1 MEVSEML
8 GLNMV
13 EEDKAEEG
21 NTSEERTF
29 KVGELVEFW
38 EDSFARGYRT
48 EGGEPAWV
56 RADYGGGEYGIKMVI
71 NTRGKLRR
79 VHWQRLYTDGS
90 FNKLKLSEKI
100 GRVKSLER
108 MREIEQDKAEAKFAA
123 QIRQTKLDKE
133 HVEHEMKMKEREAD
147 DRLKRQEMD
156 ARQGQKDLCA
166 GHKRNLEELDRR
178 RDKDMKERDES
189 LRQVRLKTR
198 EMGRDLE
205 QTNTDLC
212 EAIADKDEL
221 AKAVTRG
228 IVRVDGLREHGMGWQ
243 RKHDELKDKMKE
255 REERLTFLEGSLVVQ
270 TRELASLQ
278 KKHNDLAIIVGERNK
293 VIALHAGVVGK
304 VKRT

>member
-8 GLNMV
+8 GLNAV

-90 FNKLKLSEKI
+90 FNKLKLSEKT

-133 HVEHEMKMKEREAD
+133 HVEHN
-147 DRLKRQEMD
+147 LLPYLLLSC
-156 ARQGQKDLCA
+156 DLVSC
-166 GHKRNLEELDRR
+166 
-178 RDKDMKERDES
+178 
-189 LRQVRLKTR
+189 
-198 EMGRDLE
+198 
-205 QTNTDLC
+205 
-212 EAIADKDEL
+212 
-221 AKAVTRG
+221 
-228 IVRVDGLREHGMGWQ
+228 
-243 RKHDELKDKMKE
+243 
-255 REERLTFLEGSLVVQ
+255 FLF
-270 TRELASLQ
+270 
-278 KKHNDLAIIVGERNK
+278 
-293 VIALHAGVVGK
+293 
-304 VKRT
+304 

>member
-90 FNKLKLSEKI
+90 FNKLKLSEKT

-198 EMGRDLE
+198 EMVRDLE

-255 REERLTFLEGSLVVQ
+255 REERLTYLEGSLVVQ
-270 TRELASLQ
+270 TRELATLQ
-278 KKHNDLAIIVGERNK
+278 RKQNDLAKIVGERNE
-293 VIALHAGVVGK
+293 VIELHAGVIGK
-304 VKRT
+304 V